1 MCSAVRSPAKGKMR
15 TELIK
20 ALNIGGKVARV
31 PIIQGGM
38 GVCISLSGLAAA
50 VANEGGIGVIA
61 TPGIAMHE
69 ADLDHD
75 FTNANNRILRKEIQ
89 KARQLTK
96 GVIGVNIMVALSNFG
111 ELAKVSIEEGID
123 VIFSG
128 AGLPMDLPGYLK
140 GSTQTKLVPIISSER
155 AARIIL
161 KRWKERFNYIPDAF
175 VVEGPRA
182 GGHVGFRLEEITDPE
197 FSLESLTV
205 KVINEVKKFEELYKV
220 KIPVIVGGGVFTGA
234 DIYKFLKLGAAG
246 VQMASRFVTT
256 YECDA
261 SEEFKQMYIN
271 SKEEDILIIKSP
283 VGMPGRVIRNEFI
296 NEVNR
301 GEKQPFK
308 CPYKCIITCDVV
320 NAPYCIAESLLNAA
334 KGNMDKGFA
343 FAGANAYRC
352 KKMYHVNDLIAEL
365 MSEANEAARLDQN
378 K

>member
-1 MCSAVRSPAKGKMR
+1 MR
-15 TELIK
+15 TDLIK
-20 ALNIGGKVARV
+20 GLNIGGKVSRV

-50 VANEGGIGVIA
+50 VANEGGVGVIA

-69 ADLDHD
+69 ADLGSD
-75 FTNANNRILRKEIQ
+75 FTNSNNRILRKEIQ
-89 KARQLTK
+89 KAKQLTK
-96 GVIGVNIMVALSNFG
+96 GVIGVNIMMALSNFG
-111 ELAKVSIEEGID
+111 ELARVSIEEGVD

-128 AGLPMDLPGYLK
+128 AGLPLDLPGYLK
-140 GSTQTKLVPIISSER
+140 GSTQTKLVPIVSSER

-182 GGHVGFRLEEITDPE
+182 GGHVGFRVEDITDPE
-197 FSLESLTV
+197 YALEKLTV
-205 KVINEVKKFEELYKV
+205 NVLAEVKKFEELYKV
-220 KIPVIVGGGVFTGA
+220 KIPVIAGGGVFTGA

-271 SKEEDILIIKSP
+271 SKEEDIMIIKSP

-308 CPYKCIITCDVV
+308 CPYKCIVTCDVV
-320 NAPYCIAESLLNAA
+320 NAPYCIAESLTNAA
-334 KGNMDKGFA
+334 NGNLSKGFA

-352 KKMYHVNDLIAEL
+352 KKMYHVKDLIAEL
-365 MSEANEAARLDQN
+365 MSEANEAARLDQG